1 MRFLILG
8 LAAIGFLGTAP
19 SALATDDR
27 VFSDAPVLQLAD
39 HDASDRDDAVTREEV
54 QRKKRELREME
65 RELRRKER
73 AAQRD
78 DAYEDRRRPARPQPR
93 APRIWVGLGAGVG
106 YGAADVPCTSGFFG
120 DDCQEEGILNT
131 YSANVTLAGAGGALR
146 LRGIRDSDKGDDAR
160 TPYEQAA
167 MLGTRFGRSNW
178 YGFAGYGR
186 FRHVD
191 DRYPEDR
198 ASGFAWE
205 IVFAPATES
214 LTGLELSFQGNSGD
228 DVDLVAFNI
237 GLRLGALR

>member
-1 MRFLILG
+1 MRFLIVG
-8 LAAIGFLGTAP
+8 LAATIGLLGAAAP
-19 SALATDDR
+19 ARAGDEA
-27 VFSDAPVLQLAD
+27 VFRDAPALQLAG
-39 HDASDRDDAVTREEV
+39 HEAGAQDDAVTREEV
-54 QRKKRELREME
+54 ERKKRELREME
-65 RELRRKER
+65 RELREQER
-73 AAQRD
+73 ADQAD
-78 DAYEDRRRPARPQPR
+78 EERRRARRERRPR
-93 APRIWVGLGAGVG
+93 LWVGLGAGVG
-106 YGAADVPCTSGFFG
+106 YGAVDVPCTSGFFG
-120 DDCQEEGILNT
+120 DDCQEEGIVNT
-131 YSANVTLAGAGGALR
+131 YTANVTLAGAGGALR
-146 LRGIRDSDKGDDAR
+146 LRGIRDADKGDDAR

-198 ASGFAWE
+198 AAGFAWE
-205 IVFAPATES
+205 IVFAPASES